1 MKKRIDSNKNSMAKN
16 KKEID
21 EELKRLYRSE
31 KNKVIAGVCGGM
43 GEYFNID
50 PVWIRLLFILFTLIY
65 FSGIFLY
72 VIAWL
77 IIPKKR

>member
-31 KNKVIAGVCGGM
+31 KNKVIAGVCGRYG
-43 GEYFNID
+43 
-50 PVWIRLLFILFTLIY
+50 R
-65 FSGIFLY
+65 IF
-72 VIAWL
+72 
-77 IIPKKR
+77 RH